1 MMRKMEGNDAAKQ
14 AEQNLKDI
22 RKWAK
27 DEKNTICADCKR
39 NKRRWM
45 TIICYRTKHQHIWE
59 ANVRLV
65 SRSTLDE
72 L

>member
-1 MMRKMEGNDAAKQ
+1 MMRKMEGSDAAKQ

-39 NKRRWM
+39 NKRGWISALR
-45 TIICYRTKHQHIWE
+45 YRIE
-59 ANVRLV
+59 F
-65 SRSTLDE
+65 
-72 L
+72 